1 MQQTTSDWALRIE
14 ADNVD
19 CIHLYIH
26 PENKSCEVC
35 QQSAM
40 LLKDIL
46 PEVSL
51 SEVSF
56 PEMEKSII
64 HAYISPEEI
73 EKYGD
78 LSDLVIR
85 IGSRYVKLRMSIIN
99 TDLFIK
105 REGIMNSSLGQILE
119 TEVNN
124 TTYIHLYLHPTRG
137 YWEAY
142 QQSAILLKELIP
154 QVTLSRVYPRI
165 YPGALSYVAVSLEQI
180 DQIGLL
186 ECTELM
192 GEGYL
197 KIYVECLSH
206 ASVLMNSVCRK

>member
-1 MQQTTSDWALRIE
+1 
-14 ADNVD
+14 
-19 CIHLYIH
+19 
-26 PENKSCEVC
+26 
-35 QQSAM
+35 
-40 LLKDIL
+40 
-46 PEVSL
+46 
-51 SEVSF
+51 
-56 PEMEKSII
+56 
-64 HAYISPEEI
+64 
-73 EKYGD
+73 
-78 LSDLVIR
+78 
-85 IGSRYVKLRMSIIN
+85 
-99 TDLFIK
+99 
-105 REGIMNSSLGQILE
+105 MNSSLGQILE

-142 QQSAILLKELIP
+142 QQSAVLLKELIP

-165 YPGALSYVAVSLEQI
+165 YSGALSYVAVSLELI

>member
-1 MQQTTSDWALRIE
+1 
-14 ADNVD
+14 
-19 CIHLYIH
+19 
-26 PENKSCEVC
+26 
-35 QQSAM
+35 
-40 LLKDIL
+40 
-46 PEVSL
+46 
-51 SEVSF
+51 
-56 PEMEKSII
+56 
-64 HAYISPEEI
+64 
-73 EKYGD
+73 
-78 LSDLVIR
+78 
-85 IGSRYVKLRMSIIN
+85 
-99 TDLFIK
+99 
-105 REGIMNSSLGQILE
+105 MNSSLGQILE

-142 QQSAILLKELIP
+142 QQSAVLLKELIP
-154 QVTLSRVYPRI
+154 QVTLSRMYPRI
-165 YPGALSYVAVSLEQI
+165 YPGALSYVAVSLELI